1 MNASKL
7 IDVDPDLTVKAH
19 SIAAI
24 KRGASE
30 GQSVVFLKGCGPLD
44 GFVVEI
50 DFDTA
55 VKEWEE
61 ALDEED

>member
-1 MNASKL
+1 MKKL
-7 IDVDPDLTVKAH
+7 LDWSPEITIKAH
-19 SIAAI
+19 AIMAI
-24 KRGASE
+24 KRGEE